1 MPEIGQTLSHFKIVE
16 KIGEGGM
23 GTVFLAEDLTLDRK
37 VALKFLPDAF
47 TSDPERMA
55 RFEREAKLLASLNH
69 SNIAGIY
76 GLEQADGNR
85 FLVLEYV
92 EGETLQARLSKGALP
107 LEDALE
113 LCRQIAEGLEAAHEK
128 GVIHR
133 DLKPAN
139 VMITAEEKVKILD
152 FGLAKAFS
160 DETQSIDS
168 SQSPTLTEA
177 MTRPGVILGTAAYMS
192 PEQAKGKR
200 VDKRADIWAF
210 GCILYE
216 CLTGKKAFAGETV
229 TETLAAI
236 LRGEPD
242 WNRLPPSLHPRI
254 SLLLERCLEKHT
266 KDRYGVISDARV
278 DIQKVLADPS
288 GVFAQ
293 PGKTTTSKKKLR
305 VGIPLFTVTAI
316 LCLIIAGVA
325 VWILKPPPPPEPKQ
339 VMVSEYVLP
348 EDQQFFRP
356 INENINLAV
365 SRDGNQF
372 AYSTTKGIYIRSMDE
387 LDARLITGSD
397 KDAGSL
403 FFSFDGQSIGYFS
416 GSDLKLKRI
425 SINGGAP
432 TDLCDATLVLGAIWY
447 EDNTIVYTDLVKGIY
462 RIPAK
467 GGTPEALIERP
478 LVVLGQ
484 LLPDGESVMFVDVSS
499 QPFKTL
505 VQSLETGKQKV
516 LWENGAGTYL
526 HTGHFIY
533 SAEGGLFAAP
543 FDLDKLEPTGGPVS
557 ILGGVTGGS
566 SAISESGTLVYVPT
580 ATDSE
585 GSTANSQRTLV
596 WIDREG
602 NEDPLTAPPDGYVWC
617 KVSPDGKKLALSIE
631 SGSNRDIW
639 IWDLD
644 REIPSKL
651 TLDERFARRP
661 IWGFNGQRI
670 FFFSNREGGTG
681 IYWKASNN
689 TGAVEKLVTTP
700 SQLISPASWSPD
712 GNILAI
718 DEVHFSPLNMDIAT
732 LSMKDDGKIKPLLQG
747 EYYEANPQIHPNGK
761 WMAYTSNESGQIE
774 VYVCSY
780 PDVNKDKRQVSSG
793 GGHSP
798 LWSPDGDEL
807 YYCQYY
813 EIYSAKIETSPNL
826 EPGKPEV
833 LFEKTYYYDSAAV
846 GISAAWDIHPD
857 GDRFLMIKPPVE
869 TDEESPEASTAEE
882 PRKIRIVTN
891 WFEEL
896 KEKVPIP

>member
-23 GTVFLAEDLTLDRK
+23 GAVFLAEDLTLDRK

-69 SNIAGIY
+69 PNIAGIY

-92 EGETLQARLSKGALP
+92 EGETLQARLSKGAFP
-107 LEDALE
+107 LEDALT

-139 VMITAEEKVKILD
+139 VMITADEKVKILD

-160 DETQSIDS
+160 DETQNIDS

-192 PEQAKGKR
+192 PEQAKGKS

-216 CLTGKKAFAGETV
+216 CLTGKRAFEGETV

-242 WNRLPPSLHPRI
+242 WNRLPPNLHTRI
-254 SLLLERCLEKHT
+254 SLLLERCLEKHS

-288 GVFAQ
+288 GVLVKPLTADTPQ
-293 PGKTTTSKKKLR
+293 KKLR
-305 VGIPLFTVTAI
+305 TILPWIAITALF
-316 LCLIIAGVA
+316 CLIIAGIA
-325 VWILKPPPPPEPKQ
+325 GWMLKPSPSPEPKQ

-348 EDQQFFRP
+348 EDQQFYQP

-387 LDARLITGSD
+387 LDARLIPGTD
-397 KDAGSL
+397 EDAISL

-543 FDLDKLEPTGGPVS
+543 FDLDKLELTGGPVS
-557 ILGGVTGGS
+557 ILGGRTGGS

-651 TLDERFARRP
+651 TLDERSARRP

-700 SQLISPASWSPD
+700 SQLIFPASWSPNR
-712 GNILAI
+712 NILAI
-718 DEVHFSPLNMDIAT
+718 DDVNFSPLNMDIAT

-747 EYYEANPQIHPNGK
+747 EYYEFNPQIHPNGK

-857 GDRFLMIKPPVE
+857 GDRFLMIKPPPAA
-869 TDEESPEASTAEE
+869 DEESSEASTTEE

-896 KEKVPIP
+896 KEKAPIP